1 MNVPRLLTAPLL
13 ACLFLHSNAFA
24 EQPPQNTNIAGPSA
38 SATGNVTNQ
47 AIQTLNGP
55 FPIATFGAGVSC
67 PGPTLNIT
75 PFLTSNTNYSYDPGS
90 HQSFTG
96 GLGGSISIS
105 IPLDSQ
111 IQDLCKERAMVAI
124 ARQQAETDKA
134 RLDFE
139 LVRLLKCGEA
149 KRLGV
154 NFHPNSPYASICAD
168 IIVVSPPQSTPSG
181 NQ

>member
-1 MNVPRLLTAPLL
+1 MNALRLLTASLL
-13 ACLFLHSNAFA
+13 VFLSLPSKA
-24 EQPPQNTNIAGPSA
+24 EQAPQNTNIAGPSA

-75 PFLTSNTNYSYDPGS
+75 PFATGNTNYSYDPDT
-90 HQSFTG
+90 HQSFTSG
-96 GLGGSISIS
+96 FGGSVSIS

-111 IQDLCKERAMVAI
+111 IQDLCKQRAQI
-124 ARQQAETDKA
+124 SIDRQQAETDKA

-149 KRLGV
+149 KRMGV
-154 NFHPNSPYASICAD
+154 NFHPQSPYAGICAD
-168 IIVVSPPQSTPSG
+168 IIVVNPE
-181 NQ
+181 